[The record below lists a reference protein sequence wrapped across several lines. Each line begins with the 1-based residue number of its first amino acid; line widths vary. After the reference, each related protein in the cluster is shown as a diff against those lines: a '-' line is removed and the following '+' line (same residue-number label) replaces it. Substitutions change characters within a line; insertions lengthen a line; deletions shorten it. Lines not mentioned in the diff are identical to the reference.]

1 MEPIGIIGLGLLGS
15 AIAERLA
22 TQGHTILGFDT
33 ESEKVES
40 MVASGRHPAKSAREV
55 IEGCKTVIL
64 SLPTSRVA
72 SDVITEMAPGLRAG
86 RTILDTTT
94 GDPLEMEALAARL
107 SEHCAD
113 YVETNVAGS
122 SEQARAGEVTLF
134 LGGAEKVIQAHEKL
148 FNLMAANVFHLG
160 GAGSASRFKLVH
172 NLAVGLH
179 RAVLAETLL
188 FGEALG
194 FAPDQ
199 TLSIL
204 KQTPAASAVMNSK
217 GSKMVAADYAP
228 QARLSQHLKDVRLMI
243 AEAQRA
249 GASIPLTQLHREL
262 LERAEELGFGDADNS
277 AIIEAFRGP
286 QKYS

>member
-1 MEPIGIIGLGLLGS
+1 LGLLGS
-15 AIAERLA
+15 AIAARLA
-22 TQGHTILGFDT
+22 TRGYDIVGFDKDP
-33 ESEKVES
+33 EKVVS
-40 MVASGRHPAKSAREV
+40 ASASGCRPAKSASDV
-55 IEGCKTVIL
+55 IRACNTVIL
-64 SLPTSRVA
+64 SLPTSLNSTEVVA
-72 SDVITEMAPGLRAG
+72 EMTPGLLAG
-86 RTILDTTT
+86 QTILDTTT
-94 GDPLEMEALAARL
+94 GDPLEMESLAVRL
-107 SEHCAD
+107 SEHGVD

-122 SEQARAGEVTLF
+122 SGQARAGEVTLF
-134 LGGAEKVIQAHEKL
+134 LGGDAKVIQAHDEL
-148 FNLMAANVFHLG
+148 FNSMSTNVFHLG

-194 FAPDQ
+194 FAPDK

-204 KQTPAASAVMNSK
+204 RQTPASSAAMDTK
-217 GSKMVAADYAP
+217 GAKMVAADYAP

-249 GASIPLTQLHREL
+249 SASIPLTQLHREL

-286 QKYS
+286 QKHS

>member
-15 AIAERLA
+15 ALAERLV
-22 TQGHTILGFDT
+22 TRGYTVVGFDQ
-33 ESEKVES
+33 ESSKVDS
-40 MVASGRHPAKSAREV
+40 ASASGCRPATSAREV
-55 IEGCKTVIL
+55 TEGCNTVIL
-64 SLPTSRVA
+64 SLPTSLIAAEVVA
-72 SDVITEMAPGLRAG
+72 EMAPSLRAG
-86 RTILDTTT
+86 QTILDITT

-107 SEHCAD
+107 SQHGVN

-122 SEQARAGEVTLF
+122 SSQARKGEVSLF
-134 LGGAEKVIQAHEKL
+134 LGGDEKVIQAHDEL
-148 FNLMAANVFHLG
+148 FNSMATNVFHLG

-194 FAPDQ
+194 FPPDQ

-204 KQTPAASAVMNSK
+204 KQTPASSAAMDTK
-217 GSKMVAADYAP
+217 GTKMVAADYAP

-243 AEAQRA
+243 AEAQRT
-249 GASIPLTQLHREL
+249 GVSIPLTQLHRQL
-262 LERAEELGFGDADNS
+262 LESAEELGFGDADNS
-277 AIIEAFRGP
+277 AIIEAFRGA
-286 QKYS
+286 QKQS